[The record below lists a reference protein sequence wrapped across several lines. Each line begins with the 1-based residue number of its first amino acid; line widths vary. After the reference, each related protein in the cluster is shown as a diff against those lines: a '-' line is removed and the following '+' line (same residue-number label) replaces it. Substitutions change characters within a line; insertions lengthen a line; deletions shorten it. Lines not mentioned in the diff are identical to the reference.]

1 MNKPAALPHAPNPHS
16 PFKVDKDGKLVITDD
31 AFLDSVG
38 GGLRWPPMPII
49 PIINVCNSCGPTPGP
64 APSPP
69 APAPTPAP
77 TPPKPKSEGGIPG
90 ELG

>member
-1 MNKPAALPHAPNPHS
+1 MNKPAALPHAPNPNS

-38 GGLRWPPMPII
+38 GGPRWPPII
-49 PIINVCNSCGPTPGP
+49 PIVPIINFCPNNNPPPPP
-64 APSPP
+64 APSP
-69 APAPTPAP
+69 PAPTPAP